1 MSENTYPALTKMARD
16 EMKPQNMERDYLGGG
31 TEKKEILDQMTE
43 ELKQNIS
50 AETQLVFWI
59 QKTTKSVLSKQ

>member
-1 MSENTYPALTKMARD
+1 
-16 EMKPQNMERDYLGGG
+16 MKPQNMERDYLGGKKE
-31 TEKKEILDQMTE
+31 TEKKEILDQVTE